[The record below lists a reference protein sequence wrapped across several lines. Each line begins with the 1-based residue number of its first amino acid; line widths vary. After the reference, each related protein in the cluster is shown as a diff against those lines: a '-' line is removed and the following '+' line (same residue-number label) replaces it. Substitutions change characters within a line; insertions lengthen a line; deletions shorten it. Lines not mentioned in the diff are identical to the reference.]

1 MTASGLV
8 FGIVILNTAIDTPTT
23 SAPAGPWSVSVVIPT
38 YNRAHLIGRS
48 IRSALANVLPG
59 DEIIVVDDGS
69 KDDTA
74 GAVAA
79 FGDRVR
85 YIRQN
90 NAGAGPARNTG
101 LNAAT
106 RPLVAM
112 LDSDDEWLPGALG
125 LHRALLAARPDVIYS
140 FSDFMVKKSETE
152 VVRNYVGNWHRD
164 PRSWSEILSPGV
176 PYSSIAALP
185 AGQADFAVHIG
196 SLYESLMATNYV
208 ATFTLVIRREM
219 VGSVRFSEDLH
230 FCEDWELFAQLAQKA
245 PVAYLDIETAVQ
257 WGHDGPR
264 LTDTNEYKMASSRI
278 RMIERNWGNDPAFV
292 ARHDRW
298 MREILADQHRI
309 CARWLLGQ
317 GRTREARQEL
327 RQAPGSR
334 KLHHMMSFLP
344 GPLVHAFFTC
354 TTRLREFMQAE

>member
-1 MTASGLV
+1 MNSAT
-8 FGIVILNTAIDTPTT
+8 DTPTT
-23 SAPAGPWSVSVVIPT
+23 HAPGGLLPVSVVIPT
-38 YNRAHLIGRS
+38 YNRAHLIARS
-48 IRSALANVLPG
+48 IKSALANVLPG

-101 LNAAT
+101 FNAAT
-106 RPLVAM
+106 RPLVAL
-112 LDSDDEWLPGALG
+112 LDSDDEWMSDALL
-125 LHRALLAARPDVIYS
+125 LHRQLLTARPEVIYS
-140 FSDFMVKKSETE
+140 FTDFVVKKSETE
-152 VVRNYVGNWHRD
+152 VFRKYVANWHLD
-164 PRSWSEILSPGV
+164 PRPWSEILAPAV
-176 PYSSIAALP
+176 PYSSIAPLP
-185 AGQADFAVHIG
+185 PGRLDFGVHIG
-196 SLYESLMATNYV
+196 NLYDNLMATNYV
-208 ATFTLVIRREM
+208 ATFTFVVRREAA
-219 VGSVRFSEDLH
+219 GADRFSEDLH
-230 FCEDWELFAQLAQKA
+230 FCEDWELFAKLARKG
-245 PVAYLDIETAVQ
+245 PVAYLDTETAVQ

-278 RMIERNWGNDPAFV
+278 RMIERNWGGDPAFV
-292 ARHDRW
+292 ARHGER
-298 MREILADQHRI
+298 MREILAEQHRV

-334 KLHHMMSFLP
+334 TLHRMMSFLP
-344 GPLVHAFFTC
+344 GPLVHAFFSC